1 MIDDR
6 AEVLPV
12 CRVLSLTIYPDPWV
26 LQTVSPIPL
35 LSTLTLSKN
44 YRTTYIF
51 LLALVIVFL
60 DLLLDV
66 LGDIIVQ
73 VFGVQ
78 GLGLPANDLVQLEQD
93 AGPASLEPVTV
104 FPGAVSL
111 RRERVQESRD
121 NELPWTARRAPLY
134 KCSSSPAHWLQTRH
148 SSPEEPS
155 SSSLC
160 RSHNP
165 ELVLFNFTK
174 DLDFCPN

>member
-12 CRVLSLTIYPDPWV
+12 CRVLSLTIYPDPRV
-26 LQTVSPIPL
+26 
-35 LSTLTLSKN
+35 
-44 YRTTYIF
+44 IF

-93 AGPASLEPVTV
+93 AGSASLEPVTV
-104 FPGAVSL
+104 FPGAVSPEQLGGLHFTNALLPRLIDCKLATVLL
-111 RRERVQESRD
+111 R
-121 NELPWTARRAPLY
+121 NL
-134 KCSSSPAHWLQTRH
+134 
-148 SSPEEPS
+148 
-155 SSSLC
+155 
-160 RSHNP
+160 
-165 ELVLFNFTK
+165 
-174 DLDFCPN
+174 